1 MSILLFILIFG
12 IVVVVHEFG
21 HFIVAKAN
29 GIHVVE
35 FAVGMG
41 PKLFSFTKGGTR
53 YALRLLPLGGACI
66 FEGQD
71 GIYDKDKPKDEDGNL
86 IEENAPEEEQK
97 GSFQKAKV
105 GARIATVAAGPL
117 FNFLLAYIFSLII
130 VGNAG
135 SKPPIV
141 EEVVPDYPAQAAG
154 IQVGDEIISLNG
166 ERVHLYD
173 EVSLFTSLNTEGK
186 AVTVGYKRDGVKYK
200 TKIVPKLDEYGRYIV
215 GIRGPAE
222 NVIGNP
228 GTVMKNSFFE
238 VRYLLK
244 YTYKSLGMLFTGKAG
259 IKDLSGPVGV
269 AEIVDDVYQESKP
282 GGVRAIVINMLYFAV
297 LLSVNLGVMNLL
309 PIPALDG
316 GRLIFLLIELVRG
329 KPVPPEKEGLV
340 HMIGMI
346 LLLIL
351 MVFVFYNDIAR
362 LFK

>member
-1 MSILLFILIFG
+1 MSILFFILIFG
-12 IVVVVHEFG
+12 VVVVVHEFG
-21 HFIVAKAN
+21 HFLLAKAN

-35 FAVGMG
+35 FAIGMG
-41 PKLFSFTKGGTR
+41 PKLFSFQKGDTR
-53 YALRLLPLGGACI
+53 YCLRLLPIGGACI

-71 GIYDKDKPKDEDGNL
+71 GIYDKDKPKEEPDGL
-86 IEENAPEEEQK
+86 PGDCVPDEEQK
-97 GSFQKAKV
+97 GAFHKAKV
-105 GARIATVAAGPL
+105 GARIATVVAGPL
-117 FNFLLAYIFSLII
+117 FNFLLAYVFSLII
-130 VGNAG
+130 VGNVG
-135 SKPPIV
+135 STPPVIGNV
-141 EEVVPDYPAQAAG
+141 LEGYPAEEAGLQA
-154 IQVGDEIISLNG
+154 GDEILSLNG

-173 EVSLFTSLNTEGK
+173 EVSLFSALNTEGK
-186 AVTVGYKRDGVKYK
+186 DVTIVYRRDGVKHK
-200 TKIVPKLDEYGRYIV
+200 TTITPVYEDGRYYIGFSGTGTPVV
-215 GIRGPAE
+215 GSPLK
-222 NVIGNP
+222 
-228 GTVMKNSFFE
+228 VMKNSFYE

-259 IKDLSGPVGV
+259 LKDLSGPVGV
-269 AEIVDDVYQESKP
+269 AELVDDVYQESKP
-282 GGVRAIVINMLYFAV
+282 AGVRAVLINMLYFAV

-362 LFK
+362 LFR